1 MSLFDDDNIKPK
13 TDHIVGRD
21 LSQLSVDDLAERIV
35 ALEAEIERLK
45 QEKDKKASG
54 IKAAE
59 ALFKI

>member
-1 MSLFDDDNIKPK
+1 MSLFDDDSIKPK
-13 TDHIVGRD
+13 TDHIVGSD

-45 QEKDKKASG
+45 LEKDKKASG